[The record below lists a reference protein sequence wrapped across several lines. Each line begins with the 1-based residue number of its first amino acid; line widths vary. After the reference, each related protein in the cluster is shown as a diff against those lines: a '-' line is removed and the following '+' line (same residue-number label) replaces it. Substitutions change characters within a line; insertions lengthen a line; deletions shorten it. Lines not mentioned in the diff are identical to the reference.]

1 MKIRRLL
8 ASTLA
13 LFALNAVQ
21 AAEPAVTVDPKIVNK
36 LSQSDAWNSNKP
48 LDQQISQRANEAMS
62 VLMTLKP
69 GQDGLPPPLEKPFNV
84 SVCLFDILGKNGELY
99 SRAKDM
105 VLIARRWNV
114 FIELQ
119 VYTDERITAENFKAG
134 QCDAATISTLRAR
147 QFNKFIGSI
156 DSVGGVPTYAH
167 MRLLLKTLLDPK
179 VVPLSITEPYQIVGV
194 MPIGALYVMVR
205 DRQINSIE
213 KAAGKKVAV
222 LDWDK
227 SQAEMVQKL
236 GAQPVASDITN
247 FAGKFN
253 NGQVDIIAAPAI
265 AYRPLELYKGLG
277 KDGAVYKFSLAQA
290 TGSLVINRER
300 LKKKLP
306 DLDKHLETLRSV
318 ALQYMDRA
326 MDELFIVLN
335 KMEADIP
342 AKYWMA
348 LTPSDEKRY
357 VEMMRQARIQMTR
370 DGYYDPRMMKV
381 QKKIRCKI
389 DPAAAECVLNDE

>member
-1 MKIRRLL
+1 MSSLPISKFLTRTGLGLLL
-8 ASTLA
+8 AGSAMTTQADDLA
-13 LFALNAVQ
+13 KKFSNLPPMEQGQNIQQQVGKR
-21 AAEPAVTVDPKIVNK
+21 AAAAMGV
-36 LSQSDAWNSNKP
+36 
-48 LDQQISQRANEAMS
+48 ISSLR
-62 VLMTLKP
+62 P
-69 GQDGLPPPLEKPFNV
+69 GQDGLPPALEKPFNI

-99 SRAKDM
+99 NRAKDLTL
-105 VLIARRWNV
+105 VARRWNV
-114 FIELQ
+114 FIDLQ

-134 QCDAATISTLRAR
+134 QCDAATLSTLRAR

-156 DSVGGVPTYAH
+156 DSVGGVPSYEH

-194 MPIGALYVMVR
+194 LPIGALYVMVR
-205 DRQINSIE
+205 DRNINSIE

-236 GAQPVASDITN
+236 GAQPVASDITT

-265 AYRPLELYKGLG
+265 AYRPLELYRGLG
-277 KDGAVYKFSLAQA
+277 TGGAIYKFPLAQV

-300 LKKKLP
+300 IKQRLP
-306 DLDKHLETLRSV
+306 DLDQHLVTLRGF

-326 MDELFIVLN
+326 MDEMFAVLD
-335 KMEADIP
+335 KVEQDIP
-342 AKYWMA
+342 KKYW
-348 LTPSDEKRY
+348 LTLAANDQTRY
-357 VEMMRQARIQMTR
+357 WQMMREARIQMTQA
-370 DGYYDPRMMKV
+370 GYYDPRMMKV
-381 QKKIRCKI
+381 QKKVRCKL
-389 DPAAAECVLNDE
+389 DPAASECSLNDE

>member
-1 MKIRRLL
+1 MLII
-8 ASTLA
+8 
-13 LFALNAVQ
+13 LNF
-21 AAEPAVTVDPKIVNK
+21 
-36 LSQSDAWNSNKP
+36 
-48 LDQQISQRANEAMS
+48 
-62 VLMTLKP
+62 P
-69 GQDGLPPPLEKPFNV
+69 G
-84 SVCLFDILGKNGELY
+84 
-99 SRAKDM
+99 
-105 VLIARRWNV
+105 LIARRWNV
-114 FIELQ
+114 FIDLQ

-167 MRLLLKTLLDPK
+167 MRVLLKTLLDPK

-253 NGQVDIIAAPAI
+253 NGQV
-265 AYRPLELYKGLG
+265 
-277 KDGAVYKFSLAQA
+277 
-290 TGSLVINRER
+290 
-300 LKKKLP
+300 
-306 DLDKHLETLRSV
+306 SV
-318 ALQYMDRA
+318 
-326 MDELFIVLN
+326 
-335 KMEADIP
+335 
-342 AKYWMA
+342 
-348 LTPSDEKRY
+348 PSSTVTNNCR
-357 VEMMRQARIQMTR
+357 RGR
-370 DGYYDPRMMKV
+370 
-381 QKKIRCKI
+381 
-389 DPAAAECVLNDE
+389 

>member
-1 MKIRRLL
+1 MRLSFSRYFKVL
-8 ASTLA
+8 AAVLLSGQVLA
-13 LFALNAVQ
+13 ANTPLADRLG
-21 AAEPAVTVDPKIVNK
+21 P
-36 LSQSDAWNSNKP
+36 SDAWTNGKP

-62 VLMTLKP
+62 VMMTLKP
-69 GQDGLPPPLEKPFNV
+69 GQDGLPPPLDQPFNV

-114 FIELQ
+114 FIDLQ

-167 MRLLLKTLLDPK
+167 MRVLLKTLLDPK

-277 KDGAVYKFSLAQA
+277 KDGAIYKFPLAQA

-300 LKKKLP
+300 LKKRLP
-306 DLDKHLETLRSV
+306 DLDKHLETLRGV

-326 MDELFIVLN
+326 MDELFVVLG
-335 KMEADIP
+335 KLEADIP
-342 AKYWMA
+342 AKYWMN
-348 LTPSDEKRY
+348 LTPADEKRY
-357 VEMMRQARIQMTR
+357 LQMMREARIQMTAA
-370 DGYYDPRMMKV
+370 GYYDPRMMKV
-381 QKKIRCKI
+381 QKKVRCRLE
-389 DPAAAECVLNDE
+389 PAAAECAMNEE